1 MVANKIL
8 SKNGGDLYCLIG
20 GGTDFTPGG
29 WPVPPKPKPRFVMTL
44 GNIRGWAIS
53 AVLDPFGVSQLLGE
67 PDREALRKVTRSIEE
82 GRVAIGEY
90 EPLAREAMGR
100 LIGSA

>member
-1 MVANKIL
+1 
-8 SKNGGDLYCLIG
+8 
-20 GGTDFTPGG
+20 
-29 WPVPPKPKPRFVMTL
+29 MTL